1 MAHPPR
7 FFLSRAPDGVPC
19 CTCGSSIATAHPGG
33 SGSVVRSVSRTGRRT
48 VYAGYVLPKSRNYGH
63 KRFAPKHGRTR
74 PSAPALRKFRAPT
87 FANHPIFVIFVLAN
101 TVRMPFLIAHITL
114 PLEDPILKFLLIL
127 VIILAAP
134 LLLNKLKVPYLLGL
148 IIAGAVIG
156 PNGLNLV
163 LRDSSIILSGTAG
176 LLYIMFLSGLELDM
190 SDFRKNSWRS
200 LVFGLYTFCI
210 PLLFGILAG
219 YYLLG
224 FSIYSSIL
232 LAGLF
237 ASQTLIAYPIVSK
250 LGITRDKAVTISVGG
265 TVITDTLALL
275 LLTVIVGMAT
285 GTVDEGFWYRLS
297 GSVAACIAVIV
308 LLFPP
313 LAHWFFKRCSDNV
326 SQYIFVLVMVFLGAY
341 LAHMAGLE
349 PIIGAFLAGLALNRL
364 IPRTSA
370 LMNRIEFVGNAIF
383 IPFFLIGVGMLI
395 DYRAFFRDWE
405 SLEVAAVMIVLVTAA
420 KFAAAYLTQKT
431 FRLSRDQRTVI
442 FGLSSAHVAAT
453 LAAVMVGYN
462 IVLGHTA
469 DGEPIRLLN
478 ESVLNGT
485 ILMILATCT
494 VSTFAAQ
501 RGAHNIAARGEQSA
515 PDNEGSGEHVL
526 IPIARAEYIDELVG
540 LSIAVTK
547 QKHRSLYALKAID
560 NKIDDPDVQKRAQ
573 KLLDRA
579 VTAAAAANIHLHR
592 LLRYDV
598 NAVNAIVS
606 VVRERNITDLVL
618 GMHRDEAGIPG
629 VTVSAM
635 LGAGAPSPL
644 GKIIPAILSQC
655 NVTTFVYRSAQPLPT
670 VRRHIVVV
678 PRKAELEAGFQT
690 WLLRIRHLAH
700 DTGAKLIFHATE
712 QTVEHL
718 RRKRRRAD
726 IASYVVHAQEES
738 WDDLP
743 ATLLGSV
750 RADDCVWIVMSRRDR
765 ISYQAAMSRVPGY
778 LEEHLPGNS
787 FVLVFPVQAGETD
800 NRYL

>member
-1 MAHPPR
+1 MYPL
-7 FFLSRAPDGVPC
+7 FS
-19 CTCGSSIATAHPGG
+19 
-33 SGSVVRSVSRTGRRT
+33 
-48 VYAGYVLPKSRNYGH
+48 
-63 KRFAPKHGRTR
+63 
-74 PSAPALRKFRAPT
+74 
-87 FANHPIFVIFVLAN
+87 
-101 TVRMPFLIAHITL
+101 HIDISL

-134 LLLNKLKVPYLLGL
+134 LLLNKLKIPHLLGL

-156 PNGLNLV
+156 PHGLNLV

-200 LVFGLYTFCI
+200 LVFGLYTFCV

-219 YYLLG
+219 HYVLG
-224 FSIYSSIL
+224 FPIYSSIL

-285 GTVDEGFWYRLS
+285 GTVDEGFWVRLG
-297 GSVAACIAVIV
+297 GSVAACIAVII

-326 SQYIFVLVMVFLGAY
+326 SQYIFVLVMVFLGAV
-341 LAHMAGLE
+341 LAHLAGLE

-370 LMNRIEFVGNAIF
+370 LMNRIGFVGNAIF

-395 DYRAFFRDWE
+395 DYRAFFRDWG

-420 KFAAAYLTQKT
+420 KFVAAYLTQKT
-431 FRLSRDQRTVI
+431 FRLTRDQRTVI

-462 IVLGHTA
+462 VILGHTP

-494 VSTFAAQ
+494 ISTFAAQ
-501 RGAHNIAARGEQSA
+501 RGAHNIAAKGEQA
-515 PDNEGSGEHVL
+515 AEGSEPAGEHVL
-526 IPIARAEYIDELVG
+526 IPISRAENIDELVG

-547 QKHRSLYALKAID
+547 QKHRSLYALRAID
-560 NKIDDPDVQKRAQ
+560 NKLDDPDVQKRAL

-618 GMHRDEAGIPG
+618 GMHRDDPG
-629 VTVSAM
+629 AALTVPGM
-635 LGAGAPSPL
+635 LGAGSPSPL
-644 GKIIPAILSQC
+644 GKIIPAILAQC
-655 NVTTFVYRSAQPLPT
+655 NVTTFVYRSAQPLST
-670 VRRHIVVV
+670 VRRHLVIV

-700 DTGAKLIFHATE
+700 DTGAKLVFHATE
-712 QTVEHL
+712 PTIEQL

-726 IASYVVHAQEES
+726 IASYVAHPAEES
-738 WDDLP
+738 WDQLP
-743 ATLLGSV
+743 ETLFGEV

-765 ISYQAAMSRVPGY
+765 ISYQNAMSRVPGY
-778 LEEHLPGNS
+778 LEEQLPENS
-787 FVLVFPVQAGETD
+787 FVMVFPVQAGETG